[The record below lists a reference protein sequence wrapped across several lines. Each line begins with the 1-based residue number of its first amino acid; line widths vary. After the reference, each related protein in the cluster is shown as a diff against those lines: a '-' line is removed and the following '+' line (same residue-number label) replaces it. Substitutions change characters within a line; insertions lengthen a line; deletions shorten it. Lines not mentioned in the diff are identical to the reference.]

1 MKKVISII
9 ALTLIN
15 VTLFAQDEI
24 GNIKATILTTT
35 NTPLG
40 SSSVS
45 LINLPD
51 NSIVDGKITDEN
63 GIVFF
68 KDIPVG
74 NYSLSISHMGYQ
86 KKKSIM

>member
-1 MKKVISII
+1 MKKVISIV

-24 GNIKATILTTT
+24 GNIKATILNTT

-51 NSIVDGKITDEN
+51 NSMADGKITDEN

-68 KDIPVG
+68 KDIPIG
-74 NYSLSISHMGYQ
+74 NYSLSISHLGYQ

>member
-1 MKKVISII
+1 MKKVISIV

-15 VTLFAQDEI
+15 ISLFAQDGI

-51 NSIVDGKITDEN
+51 NSMADGKITDET

-74 NYSLSISHMGYQ
+74 NYSLSISHLGYQ